1 MTLEDAFGVGID
13 HKTVMDAGVEENA
26 VGGFAADAVDG
37 EQTGAHGGRVAGQQS
52 VEIGIEVRDEHPEE
66 VAQPPGLDVEVAG
79 RPDELGQL
87 PLRQGKQRA
96 GFQHARAF
104 EIGDGLL
111 DIGPGGVLRENGS
124 DGHFERRLA
133 RPPAQVTVVTVHE
146 FIGTAERPDNAHGG
160 RISVAAVDA
169 KVCLLEPRG
178 ISTVPATGFMDPT
191 TIIFLLLMYAFQFW
205 MLVDAIRRQEWI
217 WAIFIGL
224 SLFVWKSWGLSAI
237 LYYFLVYRQQAS
249 GPSFAGFELPGMVDR
264 RRIRELEAKIHH
276 LDNAQHHLQ
285 LGDIYF
291 QQGKYDKAEAA
302 YRAAF
307 ERDGGDPDI
316 QAHLGQC
323 LLRQGNPEEAL
334 ELLQKVAQSDPKHDY
349 GHTLMALAETHMKLG
364 SNDSAIQLWERVL
377 ENHSYPRARVQLAE
391 LYVQRGELAK
401 ARNILEETLAD
412 EEHSPTFQRRRDR
425 VWISRA
431 KTLLR
436 QAKSGEPT

>member
-1 MTLEDAFGVGID
+1 MPLEDSFGVGID
-13 HKTVMDAGVEENA
+13 HKAVMNTGVKEDAVSGL
-26 VGGFAADAVDG
+26 AADAIDRQ
-37 EQTGAHGGRVAGQQS
+37 QTGTNGGRVAGQQP
-52 VEIGIEVRDEHPEE
+52 VERGIEVLDEHPEE
-66 VAQPPGLDVEVAG
+66 IAQPPGLDVEVAG
-79 RPDELGQL
+79 WADEIGQL
-87 PLRQGKQRA
+87 HCRQGEQRLR
-96 GFQHARAF
+96 FQHVRTF
-104 EIGDGLL
+104 QIGDGLL
-111 DIGPGGVLRENGS
+111 DVGPGGVLRENGP
-124 DGHFERRLA
+124 DRHFERRFA
-133 RPPAQVTVVTVHE
+133 RPPAKMAVMTMHE
-146 FIGTAERPDNAHGG
+146 LVGPTKLASATHGG
-160 RISVAAVDA
+160 RISGTAADA
-169 KVCLLEPRG
+169 KVCLLESRG
-178 ISTVPATGFMDPT
+178 ISTVAAAGFMDPT

-224 SLFVWKSWGLSAI
+224 ALFVWKSWGLSAI

-323 LLRQGNPEEAL
+323 LLRQGKPEEAL

-431 KTLLR
+431 KTLLL